1 MKYGIYNTNES
12 PAPLADYVDGSHI
25 VVLRTPANYISTAIS
40 LEDLG
45 WEVRDCIKIGSSDN
59 TLQVGL
65 FRKPFAG
72 SIANN
77 VLENGCGGLNIDAT
91 RIKGGG
97 TLDNWKPSTFSNRN
111 GSGLSKSHIA
121 GSKDKTTEEND
132 EKMRESQLASIEKM
146 NQDGRFPANLIFSH
160 SESCERKGNKIV
172 KGNGHVPKKGKGNP
186 FGGTNDVPQEESYF
200 KEEIVADYDCEPD
213 CPIHKLDLQSGITK
227 SSKPKKSDERI
238 ENNNQVYGK
247 GLGVHNPQNS
257 HKDSGGA
264 SRFFFTYKNEE
275 ELLRYLETLI
285 KC

>member
-12 PAPLADYVDGSHI
+12 PAPLADFVDGSHI

-65 FRKPFAG
+65 FRKPFTG

-121 GSKDKTTEEND
+121 GSKDKTTEENN
-132 EKMRESQLASIEKM
+132 EKMRESQLASIQKM
-146 NQDGRFPANLIFSH
+146 NQDGRFPSNLLFSH

-172 KGNGHVPKKGKGNP
+172 AN
-186 FGGTNDVPQEESYF
+186 
-200 KEEIVADYDCEPD
+200 YDCVAD
-213 CPIHKLDLQSGITK
+213 CPIHKLDLQSG
-227 SSKPKKSDERI
+227 
-238 ENNNQVYGK
+238 N
-247 GLGVHNPQNS
+247 
-257 HKDSGGA
+257 A
-264 SRFFFTYKNEE
+264 SRFFFSYKNEE